1 MKFFQKRGVAIAVLI
16 LAIIASGAW
25 GLHKAPTVSTPEGGE
40 KLDPSLSTAA
50 FTQYVRDDADV
61 LSNKTE
67 EAIGLYNA
75 NWDKMFGSIMA
86 VVTTES
92 ANDIENAAYDYA
104 IEMQLAEND
113 AILVIAKQ
121 QQDYYLLASGNFYD
135 LLSGLS
141 QSFVASCMADNVQKG
156 DYDAAVCSLCAALH
170 VELSQQYQQSE
181 AALDE
186 AANGVMF
193 IMILVIFFV
202 LWIMLDGMR
211 YRRYRRRYMMP
222 GMGIPTVVYRPIF
235 WGRRPPRG
243 PRPPRSG
250 GPRPPQGGPRPPRSG
265 SFGGQSPPAPA
276 AETTLELGRF
286 VWRLWQHR
294 PRRRLWQRQYRWFRQ
309 QPRRWLRRKPRR
321 RLWRRPRWRLW
332 WRPRWRFW
340 RRPRWRFWRRPR
352 WRLWRSALKYFR
364 VILQDKKARRFEPT
378 CFFCLRELTK
388 KRRSKAFFA
397 RDGARRPTR
406 TGTCYVVQAGG
417 F

>member
-16 LAIIASGAW
+16 LAIVASSAW
-25 GLHKAPTVSTPEGGE
+25 GLHKAPAVSTPEGGE
-40 KLDPSLSTAA
+40 KLDPSLSAAA
-50 FTQYVRDDADV
+50 FTQYVRDDAGV
-61 LSNKTE
+61 LSDQTE

-121 QQDYYLLASGNFYD
+121 QQDYYLLASGDFYD

-156 DYDAAVCSLCAALH
+156 DYDAAVRSLCAALH

-222 GMGIPTVVYRPIF
+222 GMGVPTVMYHPIF
-235 WGRRPPRG
+235 WGRRPPR
-243 PRPPRSG
+243 

-265 SFGGQSPPAPA
+265 SSSGGNRRPP
-276 AETTLELGRF
+276 
-286 VWRLWQHR
+286 
-294 PRRRLWQRQYRWFRQ
+294 Q
-309 QPRRWLRRKPRR
+309 QPRRPSGSSGSS
-321 RLWRRPRWRLW
+321 
-332 WRPRWRFW
+332 F
-340 RRPRWRFWRRPR
+340 
-352 WRLWRSALKYFR
+352 
-364 VILQDKKARRFEPT
+364 
-378 CFFCLRELTK
+378 
-388 KRRSKAFFA
+388 
-397 RDGARRPTR
+397 
-406 TGTCYVVQAGG
+406 GG
-417 F
+417 FGSSGRGGSFGSGNFGGFGGSSRGGGFGGGGSRGGGFGGGRSGGFGGGRGGGFGGRR

>member
-16 LAIIASGAW
+16 LAIVASSAW
-25 GLHKAPTVSTPEGGE
+25 GLHKAPAVSTPEGGE

-50 FTQYVRDDADV
+50 FTQYVRDDAGV
-61 LSNKTE
+61 LSDKTE

-121 QQDYYLLASGNFYD
+121 QQDYYLLASGDFYD

-193 IMILVIFFV
+193 IMILIIFFV

-222 GMGIPTVVYRPIF
+222 GMGVPTVVYHPIF

-250 GPRPPQGGPRPPRSG
+250 GPRPPQGGSSGGNRRPP
-265 SFGGQSPPAPA
+265 
-276 AETTLELGRF
+276 
-286 VWRLWQHR
+286 
-294 PRRRLWQRQYRWFRQ
+294 Q
-309 QPRRWLRRKPRR
+309 QPRRPSGSSGSS
-321 RLWRRPRWRLW
+321 
-332 WRPRWRFW
+332 F
-340 RRPRWRFWRRPR
+340 
-352 WRLWRSALKYFR
+352 
-364 VILQDKKARRFEPT
+364 
-378 CFFCLRELTK
+378 
-388 KRRSKAFFA
+388 
-397 RDGARRPTR
+397 
-406 TGTCYVVQAGG
+406 GG
-417 F
+417 FGSSGRGGSFGSGNFGGFGGSSRGGGFGGGGSRGGGFGGGRSGGFGGGRGGGFGGRR

>member
-1 MKFFQKRGVAIAVLI
+1 MKFFQKRGVAIVVLI
-16 LAIIASGAW
+16 LAIVASSAW
-25 GLHKAPTVSTPEGGE
+25 GLHKAPAVSTPEGGE

-50 FTQYVRDDADV
+50 FTQYVRDEADI
-61 LSNKTE
+61 LSDKTE
-67 EAIGLYNA
+67 EAVGLYNA

-104 IEMQLAEND
+104 TEMQLAEND

-135 LLSGLS
+135 LLSRLS

-156 DYDAAVCSLCAALH
+156 DYDAAVRSLCAALH

-193 IMILVIFFV
+193 IMILIIFFV

-222 GMGIPTVVYRPIF
+222 GMGVPTVMYYPIF

-250 GPRPPQGGPRPPRSG
+250 GPRPPQGGRGSSSGNRRPPQQPRRPSGGSGNSFGGFGSSGRGGGFGSGNFGGFGGSSRGGGFGGGG
-265 SFGGQSPPAPA
+265 SFGGSR
-276 AETTLELGRF
+276 G
-286 VWRLWQHR
+286 
-294 PRRRLWQRQYRWFRQ
+294 
-309 QPRRWLRRKPRR
+309 
-321 RLWRRPRWRLW
+321 
-332 WRPRWRFW
+332 
-340 RRPRWRFWRRPR
+340 
-352 WRLWRSALKYFR
+352 
-364 VILQDKKARRFEPT
+364 
-378 CFFCLRELTK
+378 
-388 KRRSKAFFA
+388 
-397 RDGARRPTR
+397 
-406 TGTCYVVQAGG
+406 GG
-417 F
+417 FGGGRSGGFGGGRGGGFGGRR

>member
-16 LAIIASGAW
+16 LAIVASSAW
-25 GLHKAPTVSTPEGGE
+25 GLHKAPAVSTPEGGE
-40 KLDPSLSTAA
+40 KLDPSLSAAA
-50 FTQYVRDDADV
+50 FTQYVRDDAGV
-61 LSNKTE
+61 LSDKTE

-121 QQDYYLLASGNFYD
+121 QQDYYLLASGDFYD

-156 DYDAAVCSLCAALH
+156 DYDAAVRSLCAALH

-193 IMILVIFFV
+193 IMILIIFFII
-202 LWIMLDGMR
+202 WIMLDGMR

-250 GPRPPQGGPRPPRSG
+250 GPRPPQGGPRPPYSGG
-265 SFGGQSPPAPA
+265 SFGGNRRPPKP
-276 AETTLELGRF
+276 
-286 VWRLWQHR
+286 
-294 PRRRLWQRQYRWFRQ
+294 PRRPSSSGGSF
-309 QPRRWLRRKPRR
+309 
-321 RLWRRPRWRLW
+321 
-332 WRPRWRFW
+332 
-340 RRPRWRFWRRPR
+340 
-352 WRLWRSALKYFR
+352 
-364 VILQDKKARRFEPT
+364 
-378 CFFCLRELTK
+378 
-388 KRRSKAFFA
+388 
-397 RDGARRPTR
+397 
-406 TGTCYVVQAGG
+406 GG
-417 F
+417 FGSTGRGGGFGSGSVGGFGSSRGGGFGGSRGGGFGGGRGGGFGGGRGGGFGGRR

>member
-1 MKFFQKRGVAIAVLI
+1 MKFFQKRGVAIVVLI
-16 LAIIASGAW
+16 LAIVASSAW
-25 GLHKAPTVSTPEGGE
+25 GLHKAPAVSTPEGGE

-50 FTQYVRDDADV
+50 FEQYVRDEANV
-61 LSNKTE
+61 LSDKTE
-67 EAIGLYNA
+67 KAVSLYNA

-86 VVTTES
+86 VVTVQS
-92 ANDIENAAYDYA
+92 SDNLENTAYDYA
-104 IEMQLAEND
+104 DTMQLGSND

-121 QQDYYLLASGNFYD
+121 QQDYYLVASGDFYD

-156 DYDAAVCSLCAALH
+156 DYDAAVRSLCAALH

-193 IMILVIFFV
+193 IMILIIFFV

-222 GMGIPTVVYRPIF
+222 GMGVPTVMYHPIF

-265 SFGGQSPPAPA
+265 GSSGGNRRPSSRDGPRAVPVIPLADLAAAAAAAALA
-276 AETTLELGRF
+276 AETSVASAAAAVAVASVEAAASAAAAAVASVEVAAADLAVAAEAASAEDAEKPKPLTQNEKHVCLAGVFFLTL
-286 VWRLWQHR
+286 V
-294 PRRRLWQRQYRWFRQ
+294 
-309 QPRRWLRRKPRR
+309 
-321 RLWRRPRWRLW
+321 
-332 WRPRWRFW
+332 
-340 RRPRWRFWRRPR
+340 
-352 WRLWRSALKYFR
+352 A
-364 VILQDKKARRFEPT
+364 A
-378 CFFCLRELTK
+378 
-388 KRRSKAFFA
+388 
-397 RDGARRPTR
+397 
-406 TGTCYVVQAGG
+406 
-417 F
+417 

>member
-1 MKFFQKRGVAIAVLI
+1 MKFFQKRGVAIVVLI
-16 LAIIASGAW
+16 LAIVASSAW
-25 GLHKAPTVSTPEGGE
+25 GLHKAPAVSTPEGGE

-50 FTQYVRDDADV
+50 FTQYVRDEADI
-61 LSNKTE
+61 LSDKTE
-67 EAIGLYNA
+67 EAVGLYNA

-121 QQDYYLLASGNFYD
+121 QQDYYLLASGDFYD

-141 QSFVASCMADNVQKG
+141 QSFVASCMADGVQKG
-156 DYDAAVCSLCAALH
+156 DYDAAVRSLCAALH

-193 IMILVIFFV
+193 IMILIIFFV

-222 GMGIPTVVYRPIF
+222 GMGVPTVMYHPIF

-243 PRPPRSG
+243 PRPPQGGRGSSSG
-250 GPRPPQGGPRPPRSG
+250 NRRPPQQPRRPSGGSGNSFGGFGSSGRGGGFGSGNFGGFGGSSRGGGFGGGG
-265 SFGGQSPPAPA
+265 SFGGFGGSR
-276 AETTLELGRF
+276 G
-286 VWRLWQHR
+286 
-294 PRRRLWQRQYRWFRQ
+294 
-309 QPRRWLRRKPRR
+309 
-321 RLWRRPRWRLW
+321 
-332 WRPRWRFW
+332 
-340 RRPRWRFWRRPR
+340 
-352 WRLWRSALKYFR
+352 
-364 VILQDKKARRFEPT
+364 
-378 CFFCLRELTK
+378 
-388 KRRSKAFFA
+388 
-397 RDGARRPTR
+397 
-406 TGTCYVVQAGG
+406 GG
-417 F
+417 FGGGRSGGFGGGRGGGFGGRR